1 MANTFKRSSVD
12 EIGTTAEELY
22 TVPSSPSTR
31 AVLIGG
37 LLSNT
42 SNATCNATVTVTIGS
57 DVINLIGE
65 NTPIPANTALS
76 FIDGKI
82 VVLTTDV
89 VKVKGSVAG
98 ALDAHISY
106 MEIT

>member
-1 MANTFKRSSVD
+1 MANTFKRSSADAV
-12 EIGTTAEELY
+12 GTSAEVLY
-22 TVPSSPSTR
+22 TVPSSTR

-42 SNATCNATVTVTIGS
+42 SSSKLNAKVTGTVGS

-82 VVLTTDV
+82 VVMTTDV
-89 VKVKGSVAG
+89 IKVKGSVAG
-98 ALDAHISY
+98 ALDAHLSY

>member
-1 MANTFKRSSVD
+1 MANTFKRSSADAV
-12 EIGTTAEELY
+12 GTSAEVLY
-22 TVPSSPSTR
+22 TVPGSTR

-106 MEIT
+106 MEIDV

>member
-1 MANTFKRSSVD
+1 MANTFKRSSADAV
-12 EIGTTAEELY
+12 GTSAEVLY
-22 TVPSSPSTR
+22 TVPGNTR

-42 SNATCNATVTVTIGS
+42 SNATCNATVTVTVGS

-82 VVLTTDV
+82 VVMTTDV
-89 VKVKGSVAG
+89 IKVKGSVAG
-98 ALDAHISY
+98 ALDAHLSY

>member
-12 EIGTTAEELY
+12 TVGTTAEVLY
-22 TVPSSPSTR
+22 TVPSSTR

-37 LLSNT
+37 ILSNT
-42 SNATCNATVTVTIGS
+42 TSATVNGTVTVTIGS

-65 NTPIPANTALS
+65 DTPIPAGTALS

-82 VVLTTDV
+82 VVLATDV
-89 VKVKGSVAG
+89 IKVKGSVAD
-98 ALDAHISY
+98 ALDAHLSY
-106 MEIT
+106 MEIDD

>member
-1 MANTFKRSSVD
+1 MANTFKRSSADAV
-12 EIGTTAEELY
+12 GTSAEVIY
-22 TVPSSPSTR
+22 TVPSSTR

-82 VVLTTDV
+82 VVMTTDV

-98 ALDAHISY
+98 AIDAHLSY

>member
-1 MANTFKRSSVD
+1 MANTFKRSSADAV
-12 EIGTTAEELY
+12 GKSAEVLY
-22 TVPSSPSTR
+22 TVPSSTR

-42 SNATCNATVTVTIGS
+42 SNATCNATVTVTVGS

-82 VVLTTDV
+82 VVMTTDV
-89 VKVKGSVAG
+89 IKVKGSVAG
-98 ALDAHISY
+98 ALDAHLSY

>member
-1 MANTFKRSSVD
+1 MANTFKRSSADAV
-12 EIGTTAEELY
+12 GASAEVLY
-22 TVPSSPSTR
+22 TVPSSTR

-42 SNATCNATVTVTIGS
+42 SNATCNATVTVTVGS

-82 VVLTTDV
+82 VVMTTDV
-89 VKVKGSVAG
+89 IKVKGSVAG
-98 ALDAHISY
+98 ALDAHLSY

>member
-1 MANTFKRSSVD
+1 MANTFKRSSADAV
-12 EIGTTAEELY
+12 GTSAEVLY
-22 TVPSSPSTR
+22 TVPSSTR

-42 SNATCNATVTVTIGS
+42 SNATCNATVTVTVGS

-82 VVLTTDV
+82 VVQTTDV
-89 VKVKGSVAG
+89 VKVTGSVAN
-98 ALDAHISY
+98 ALDAHLSY
-106 MEIT
+106 MEIDV

>member
-1 MANTFKRSSVD
+1 MANTFLRQSLD
-12 EIGTTAEELY
+12 TIGTSAETLY
-22 TVPSSPSTR
+22 TVPSNKT

-37 LLSNT
+37 LISNT
-42 SNATCNATVTVTIGS
+42 TNATCNATVTVTIGS

-82 VVLTTDV
+82 VVQTTDV
-89 VKVKGSVAG
+89 VKVTGSVAN
-98 ALDAHISY
+98 ALDAHLSY
-106 MEIT
+106 MEIDV

>member
-1 MANTFKRSSVD
+1 MANTFLRQSVD
-12 EIGTTAEELY
+12 TIDTSAERLY
-22 TVPSSPSTR
+22 LVPANKT

-42 SNATCNATVTVTIGS
+42 SNSTCNATVTVTIGS

-82 VVLTTDV
+82 VMETTDV
-89 VKVKGSVAG
+89 IKVTGSVAN
-98 ALDAHISY
+98 ALDAHLSY

>member
-1 MANTFKRSSVD
+1 MANTFKRSSADAV
-12 EIGTTAEELY
+12 GTSAEVIY
-22 TVPSSPSTR
+22 TVPSSTR

>member
-1 MANTFKRSSVD
+1 MANTFLRSSVD
-12 EIGTTAEELY
+12 TVSTTAEVLY
-22 TVPSSPSTR
+22 TVGANKT

-42 SNATCNATVTVTIGS
+42 SNSTCNATVTVTIGS

-65 NTPIPANTALS
+65 DTPIPANTALS

-82 VVLTTDV
+82 VVQTTDV
-89 VKVKGSVAG
+89 VKVKGSVAN
-98 ALDAHISY
+98 AMDAHLSY
-106 MEIT
+106 MEIDV

>member
-1 MANTFKRSSVD
+1 MANTFLRQSADAV
-12 EIGTTAEELY
+12 GTSATTVY
-22 TVPSSPSTR
+22 TVAADKT

-65 NTPIPANTALS
+65 DTPIPANTALS

-82 VVLTTDV
+82 VVQTTDV
-89 VKVKGSVAG
+89 VKVKGSVAN
-98 ALDAHISY
+98 AMDAHLSY
-106 MEIT
+106 MEIDV

>member
-1 MANTFKRSSVD
+1 MANTFLRSSADAV
-12 EIGTTAEELY
+12 GTSAEVIY
-22 TVPSSPSTR
+22 TVPSSMT

-82 VVLTTDV
+82 VVQTTDV

-98 ALDAHISY
+98 AIDAHLSY
-106 MEIT
+106 MEIDV

>member
-1 MANTFKRSSVD
+1 MANTFKRSSADAV
-12 EIGTTAEELY
+12 GTSAEVLY
-22 TVPSSPSTR
+22 TVPSSTR

-42 SNATCNATVTVTIGS
+42 SNATCNATVTVTVGS

-89 VKVKGSVAG
+89 IKVKGSIAG

>member
-1 MANTFKRSSVD
+1 MANTFLRSKADAV
-12 EIGTTAEELY
+12 GTTAETLY
-22 TVPSSPSTR
+22 TVPSNKT

-42 SNATCNATVTVTIGS
+42 TGSTCNGTVTVTIGS

-65 NTPIPANTALS
+65 DTPIPANTALS

-82 VVLTTDV
+82 VVQTTDV
-89 VKVKGSVAG
+89 IKVKSSVAG
-98 ALDAHISY
+98 GLDAHISY
-106 MEIT
+106 MEIDV

>member
-1 MANTFKRSSVD
+1 MANTFKRSSADAV
-12 EIGTTAEELY
+12 GTSAEVIY
-22 TVPSSPSTR
+22 TVPSSTR

-82 VVLTTDV
+82 VVMTTDV

-98 ALDAHISY
+98 ALDAHLSY

>member
-1 MANTFKRSSVD
+1 MANTFKRSSADAV
-12 EIGTTAEELY
+12 GTSAEVLY
-22 TVPSSPSTR
+22 TVPSSTR

-42 SNATCNATVTVTIGS
+42 SNATCNATVTVTVGS

-76 FIDGKI
+76 FIDGK
-82 VVLTTDV
+82 VVVMTTDV
-89 VKVKGSVAG
+89 IKVKGSVAG
-98 ALDAHISY
+98 ALDAHLSY

>member
-1 MANTFKRSSVD
+1 MANTFKRSSADAV
-12 EIGTTAEELY
+12 GTSAEVLY
-22 TVPSSPSTR
+22 TVPSSTR

-42 SNATCNATVTVTIGS
+42 SNATCNATVTVTVGS

-82 VVLTTDV
+82 VVMTTDV
-89 VKVKGSVAG
+89 IKVKGSVAG
-98 ALDAHISY
+98 ALDAHLSY

>member
-1 MANTFKRSSVD
+1 MANTFKRSSADAV
-12 EIGTTAEELY
+12 GTSAEVLY
-22 TVPSSPSTR
+22 TVPSSTR

-42 SNATCNATVTVTIGS
+42 SGSTCNATVTVTVGS

-82 VVLTTDV
+82 VVMATDV

-98 ALDAHISY
+98 ALDAHLSY

>member
-1 MANTFKRSSVD
+1 MANTFKRSSADAV
-12 EIGTTAEELY
+12 GTSAEVIY
-22 TVPSSPSTR
+22 TVPSSTR

-89 VKVKGSVAG
+89 VKVKGSIAG

>member
-1 MANTFKRSSVD
+1 MANTFLRQSLD
-12 EIGTTAEELY
+12 TIGTSAETLY
-22 TVPSSPSTR
+22 TVPSSKT
-31 AVLIGG
+31 AVIIGG
-37 LLSNT
+37 LISNT

-82 VVLTTDV
+82 VVQTTDV

-98 ALDAHISY
+98 AIDAHLSY
-106 MEIT
+106 MEIDV